1 MAELPE
7 IETLR
12 RELEREVVGKKVK
25 SVEVLDDGPLAEGI
39 DGPGL
44 VKRLEGA
51 KVSGSKR
58 RGLLLCLILDGADM
72 LVVDLSAGGA
82 LRRAANKDEVAEG
95 TSVIVTFTQGG
106 QLRISGVDGT
116 RVFLADEERLLSL
129 HPELTTLGA
138 DLFDQP
144 LSWTNFA
151 VMLRARRETLRSLLR
166 DDSFVVG
173 LGDIYADEILHS
185 ALLRHDR
192 TPDTLSAQEI
202 RRLYRAIVE
211 TIHDAVKHGGTSI
224 ESSPFVNLAGEP
236 GGYQEYLGVYGRDGQ
251 RSANGRTLVQR
262 AKVDGSWTY
271 FTDYQV

>member
-25 SVEVLDDGPLAEGI
+25 TVEVLDSELLA
-39 DGPGL
+39 PGLDASTL

-58 RGLLLCLILDGADM
+58 RGLLICLILDGADM
-72 LVVDLSAGGA
+72 LVIDLTAGGA
-82 LRRAANKDEVAEG
+82 LARAANKDEVVEG
-95 TSVIVTFTQGG
+95 TSVVVTFTQGG
-106 QLRISGVDGT
+106 QLRMFGRGAAQVM
-116 RVFLADEERLLSL
+116 LADEEQLLAA

-151 VMLRARRETLRSLLR
+151 VMLRARNETLRSLLR

-173 LGDIYADEILHS
+173 LGDIYADEILHA

-224 ESSPFVNLAGEP
+224 EESPFTNLQGEP
-236 GGYQEYLGVYGRDGQ
+236 GGYQESLAVYGREGE